1 MNCNVKWKGGKNKI
15 DEIKICV
22 IFEFELNSRNFSG
35 EKSNSPSEMSAGE
48 NIWTWR
54 TEAERYVTGIVC

>member
-22 IFEFELNSRNFSG
+22 IFEFELNSRKFSG
-35 EKSNSPSEMSAGE
+35 ENSNRPSEMSMGRIFGPGE
-48 NIWTWR
+48 R
-54 TEAERYVTGIVC
+54 EPERYVTGIVC